1 MNTKIHTVKDIPSA
15 LFEGNPHEV
24 ATTAWWKWRDERTNR
39 LSRQVIVS
47 SSYPDGR
54 PQGAQ
59 TNEGSLVPDFLP
71 MLRKEG
77 AVWFYL
83 DEALAALSSQPDAG
97 ANPASNAQ
105 EIETLRKQVKHGI
118 EREIEYRHR
127 LAEIASNVTNA
138 LCGVATPTL

>member
-1 MNTKIHTVKDIPSA
+1 MNKIHTIKDIPAA
-15 LFEGNPHEV
+15 LYEGNPHET
-24 ATTAWWKWRDERTNR
+24 ATTAWWKWREERTNR

-83 DEALAALSSQPDAG
+83 DEAIAALTAQPAPVAPDNGELERLRASVRTAMNRVDA
-97 ANPASNAQ
+97 AKDLLDASFDDL
-105 EIETLRKQVKHGI
+105 T
-118 EREIEYRHR
+118 
-127 LAEIASNVTNA
+127 
-138 LCGVATPTL
+138 GVLLEGKESKG